1 MEKTAVGRHTPSNP
15 KLFSYVS
22 PHALYVYFS
31 CFSLSP
37 ALIQSSFFNVISVKL
52 LPFGKIRSLAGASG
66 CAVSIEPY
74 PSSSSRSL
82 PSLISKVSLKITSGG
97 KVFKRHRKTWLLD
110 EIKSGVDFCC
120 YVIAS
125 YLPLVDAQS
134 SFEQAAYWLDTRT
147 CLNLRLWR
155 LWFWAPIPLN
165 HHDEPPNQKK
175 ESKV

>member
-1 MEKTAVGRHTPSNP
+1 MQPPDQARVLMDHSIIAAYAGRRWKKTAVGRHYHTPSNP
-15 KLFSYVS
+15 EKKTFSLCL
-22 PHALYVYFS
+22 PTIHCAAAVYFS
-31 CFSLSP
+31 CFSLSS

-110 EIKSGVDFCC
+110 EIKKWCWLLLLCNRF
-120 YVIAS
+120 
-125 YLPLVDAQS
+125 LPP
-134 SFEQAAYWLDTRT
+134 TRRCT
-147 CLNLRLWR
+147 
-155 LWFWAPIPLN
+155 
-165 HHDEPPNQKK
+165 K
-175 ESKV
+175 